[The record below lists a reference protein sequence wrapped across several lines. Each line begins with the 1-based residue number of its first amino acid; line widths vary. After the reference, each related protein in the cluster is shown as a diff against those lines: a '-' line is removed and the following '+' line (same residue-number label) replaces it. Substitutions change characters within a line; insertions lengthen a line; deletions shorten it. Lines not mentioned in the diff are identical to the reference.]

1 MGNVLFPEASIDL
14 TISWTEIVGK
24 YSSVCVCS
32 DIQLPCKHTLAPL
45 LLL

>member
-1 MGNVLFPEASIDL
+1 MGNVLFPEASVDL

-24 YSSVCVCS
+24 YSSVCV
-32 DIQLPCKHTLAPL
+32 QLPCKHTLSPL